1 MGHLV
6 KQISISQTAKYTMC
20 PYAWHLGYVEK
31 LETIRK
37 SRGLYLGSLIHNVL
51 EKAYN
56 QEAWLDYLHDI
67 NKKLTL
73 EDKMVLGHDDV
84 LWLEDTVKA
93 FMDFNTTDLRVVKSE
108 VKINA
113 KVNGMRLVGYV
124 DNLSKSKGKG
134 KKTKYWIVEYKSSST
149 AFPGLDSLM
158 FREQPYI
165 YLYLLEKMYDIEIE
179 GVIWHYLTNKPL
191 AKVVLKKDGQPTV
204 PSYSV
209 TPYMWLKE
217 FPEQEVPLSCTY
229 DKAFKTVIVHKNKH
243 HIKKIVKNF
252 FAKAGQVGLSKH
264 ANYSPEH
271 CSRMCDF
278 NEWCKYETKGL
289 DPKTLMDVKYKR
301 KEERKNED

>member
-1 MGHLV
+1 M
-6 KQISISQTAKYTMC
+6 KKISISQTAKYTMC
-20 PYAWHLGYVEK
+20 PYSWHLAYVEK
-31 LETIRK
+31 LDTIRK
-37 SRGLYLGSLIHNVL
+37 SRGLYLGSLIHNLL

-56 QEAWLDYLHDI
+56 QEPWLDYLHDI

-73 EDKMVLGHDDV
+73 EDKMILGYDDV
-84 LWLEDTVKA
+84 LWLEDTIKA
-93 FMDFNTTDLRVVKSE
+93 FIDFNTINLKVVKSE

-113 KVNGMRLVGYV
+113 KVKGMRLVGYV
-124 DNLSKSKGKG
+124 DNLSKERTKP
-134 KKTKYWIVEYKSSST
+134 KYWIVEYKTSSA
-149 AFPGLDSLM
+149 AFPGQDSLM

-165 YLYLLEKMYDIEIE
+165 YLYLLEKMYGIEIE

-191 AKVVLKKDGQPTV
+191 SKVVLKKDGQPTV

-229 DKAFKTVIVHKNKH
+229 DKAFKTVVIHKDKH
-243 HIKKIVKNF
+243 HIKKIVTNF
-252 FAKAGQVGLSKH
+252 FKKAEQVGVSKH
-264 ANYSPEH
+264 ANYSPDH

-289 DPKTLMDVKYKR
+289 DPNTLIGVKYKR
-301 KEERKNED
+301 KEERTDEN